1 MLTRSLCMYPGY
13 LRVVVLA
20 DMTVETCGDDRLV
33 SKSGALAIR
42 ESTYELV
49 GLGEGWLLDV

>member
-1 MLTRSLCMYPGY
+1 MYPGY